1 MCLCVRDITVDRP
14 TGEQYLGNHIIF
26 LMLFC
31 FIIVFSYDC
40 QQQQQQQQIEEL
52 EGKQKMKNKEI
63 SVKDS
68 SMFTVVYACTPRSKT
83 SFLLSVQRLID
94 VMIEQE

>member
-52 EGKQKMKNKEI
+52 EGKQKMQNKEI

-68 SMFTVVYACTPRSKT
+68 KHVYGSLRVYPTFKNFFSTFGSEADRCY
-83 SFLLSVQRLID
+83 D
-94 VMIEQE
+94 